1 MRDTCDIT
9 QENESLVVVFF
20 FKVIL
25 VKEVF
30 KVIFVEVLLYL
41 AVSLLQKTYATLSTN
56 QIPK

>member
-1 MRDTCDIT
+1 M
-9 QENESLVVVFF
+9 NHWWWSF

-41 AVSLLQKTYATLSTN
+41 AVSLLQKTYATLATN